1 MSASH
6 LTSEERE
13 IFASYGRELAEKLGK
28 KPPAPTHKVVRATI
42 AEVGD
47 YTYDVKLADGAVLPS
62 IPRTIGSGG
71 ASVGDTCLL
80 EWLEG
85 RAFVTSVLANSDNDH
100 YVNKWV
106 LYRQS
111 DQTNRYIGLTVC
123 GQCAVLEVDL
133 MMQLSSSSSYVYLAK
148 LPDGLL
154 PDASIEDRGIY
165 GDVSIASGGN
175 ITPCRVFINGTTG
188 DIGFFK
194 GNHTGQQIV
203 GSMAFLVRRSGSS

>member
-62 IPRTIGSGG
+62 IPRTIGAGG

-100 YVNKWV
+100 YVKDDWHYLYNDSGSVSYRRVGGLCVMKWDIRQQTSGYWEV
-106 LYRQS
+106 PATLPEEYR
-111 DQTNRYIGLTVC
+111 
-123 GQCAVLEVDL
+123 
-133 MMQLSSSSSYVYLAK
+133 
-148 LPDGLL
+148 P
-154 PDASIEDRGIY
+154 
-165 GDVSIASGGN
+165 SGGN
-175 ITPCRVFINGTTG
+175 VYSAAATVSATGYVVNTCAFAWVSVTGKVGFRVAASVSGARNAGTM
-188 DIGFFK
+188 
-194 GNHTGQQIV
+194 
-203 GSMAFLVRRSGSS
+203 SWALA